1 MSTESFDP
9 YRKWLGI
16 REPQRPPNHY
26 RLLGLELYEDDPE
39 VIQNAADA
47 RMSHIRTFAGGQY
60 SALSQ
65 RILNELAGAKL
76 CLLKPE
82 AKHAYDLTLRAHE
95 SSTVAAPPPA
105 MPMAPPPVG
114 RPMEA
119 TPFEPTPYTP
129 PMAIGGGRPPSHLG
143 PMPQATAM
151 PQAVAIPQP
160 GPQATPVARGMAV
173 EETPSVSLS
182 GTRRSRRSRGPGA
195 GPILFVGGA
204 ALAFIVLVVFLV
216 TNSSTTPSGPPGSV
230 VNNGSTFVPANPD
243 GQSGASRRRNAGA
256 GLDGLVPENDPQN
269 PPPLPDGFTEVTP
282 SEPENG
288 EPAYVGWP
296 EDLGGRSEYRDP
308 VPHEKHVFAVS
319 TTAGV
324 IAASFGPIPGQVLA
338 VAWNGSIVGYDLDSG
353 EQWFVEVNDLRPIT
367 AARFS
372 PDGSYLLVGRSDGTT
387 QLYDVTLDGIELAS
401 GFDPQG
407 SAIAAVA
414 LGNTVDPAAIVNAEG
429 LISLVR
435 LGTST
440 PFLTQPSRRGPAGR
454 ALAIAPDQQR
464 LAINAG
470 DRTYLLEGR
479 TRDDRNRN
487 VLRIGARSLAFNRSG
502 SVLLSGTDDGH
513 IVLTQV
519 RSDEP
524 TLDLKAHDDAVTAI
538 AFLPNERWVITGG
551 GGRVHPRR
559 GWQASRDSTV
569 RIWNLE
575 DQQEIVRFD
584 AHSETVTCLDV
595 WSDGKLALSGSIDG
609 TLRVWDLS
617 PWESAMKARPRRDMP
632 EPSADQVGLTTSPLS
647 LIPMHKLDPLALAV
661 STDAVPGGS
670 DAGEIVDPPKLTETA
685 AAWLATF
692 PPSPAPA
699 PLANVEELAAY
710 ERDFA
715 PRVGEASRDT
725 AAELARELLDAART
739 AEDTAPG
746 LARYLAMRAFGLA
759 NIAGRSGEVPVA
771 EQALEVFRRASV
783 DAAKDQELAVRLAE
797 LKLLDRLQALYRRNR
812 DDLATN
818 RLNREIV
825 EATLLA
831 AERLDDYAYFD
842 RARALASSSSLIS
855 TIRGLNDTNLM
866 DQANALRT
874 VINQQ
879 LEDRDRLLAILK
891 DWDDAKDPALGGRLG
906 SFLIGRLGNIEAA
919 APLLALGVLS
929 EERRPAE
936 LYQQSQTDPTALMAL
951 ARLLVAQASTVEK
964 PLATG
969 YWHVARDVAAKF
981 LATPDVED
989 VANERADA
997 EQIVQTAE
1005 QQLAT
1010 LPPLAGG

>member
-26 RLLGLELYEDDPE
+26 RLLGLELFEDDPE

-60 SALSQ
+60 SDLSQ
-65 RILNELAGAKL
+65 RILNELSMAKL

-82 AKHAYDLTLRAHE
+82 AKRSYDQTLRAHDP
-95 SSTVAAPPPA
+95 SSAAVPPPP

-114 RPMEA
+114 QVMEA
-119 TPFEPTPYTP
+119 TPFEATPYAP
-129 PMAIGGGRPPSHLG
+129 PVMIGGGRPPSHIG
-143 PMPQATAM
+143 PIPQASS
-151 PQAVAIPQP
+151 IPQP
-160 GPQATPVARGMAV
+160 RPQAAPVAHGLAV
-173 EETPSVSLS
+173 EETPSVSFS
-182 GTRRSRRSRGPGA
+182 GTGARRRSRGPGT
-195 GPILFVGGA
+195 GSILFFAGM
-204 ALAFIVLVVFLV
+204 ALAFVVLVIFLV
-216 TNSSTTPSGPPGSV
+216 TNSSTAPSGPSSPV
-230 VNNGSTFVPANPD
+230 VGDGSTYQPTTPP
-243 GQSGASRRRNAGA
+243 GQPGTPRRRNPTA
-256 GLDGLVPENDPQN
+256 GLDDLVSDTDPQD
-269 PPPLPDGFTEVTP
+269 PPKLPEGFTDVKP
-282 SEPENG
+282 SQPGSEEPS
-288 EPAYVGWP
+288 YVGWP
-296 EDLGGRSEYRDP
+296 EELGGRTDYRDP
-308 VPHEKHVFAVS
+308 VPNEKHVFVVS

-338 VAWNGSIVGYDLDSG
+338 VAWNGSIVGYDLESG
-353 EQWFVEVNDLRPIT
+353 EQWFVELNDLRPIT

-387 QLYDVTLDGIELAS
+387 QLYDVTLDGIELVS

-407 SAIAAVA
+407 SAIAALA

-435 LGTST
+435 MGTTT
-440 PFLTQPSRRGPAGR
+440 PFLTLPGRRGPVGR

-464 LAINAG
+464 LAISAG
-470 DRTYLLEGR
+470 DRTYLAGGR
-479 TRDDRNRN
+479 AEEDRNRTT
-487 VLRIGARSLAFNRSG
+487 LPIAARSLAFNRSG

-513 IVLTQV
+513 IMLTQV
-519 RSDEP
+519 RGGERIVDV
-524 TLDLKAHDDAVTAI
+524 AGHDDAVTAI
-538 AFLPNERWVITGG
+538 AFLPGERWVLSGG
-551 GGRVHPRR
+551 GGRIHPRR
-559 GWQASRDSTV
+559 GWQAARDSTV
-569 RIWNLE
+569 RLWNLE
-575 DQQEIVRFD
+575 DQQEIARFD
-584 AHSETVTCLDV
+584 AHAETVTCLDV

-617 PWESAMKARPRRDMP
+617 AWESAMKTRRRRDMP
-632 EPSADQVGLTTSPLS
+632 EPTADQIGLTTSPTV
-647 LIPMHKLDPLALAV
+647 LIPLHKLDPAALGV
-661 STDAVPGGS
+661 STDPVPGGS
-670 DAGEIVDPPKLTETA
+670 DPSETVDPPKLTEPA
-685 AAWLATF
+685 AEWLASF
-692 PPSPAPA
+692 PASDAPA
-699 PLANVEELAAY
+699 PLASEEELAAY
-710 ERDFA
+710 QRDFA
-715 PRVGEASRDT
+715 PRVAEASRDT

-746 LARYLAMRAFGLA
+746 LARYLAMRALGLA

-812 DDLATN
+812 DEPATE

-831 AERLDDYAYFD
+831 AERLIPDGYFD
-842 RARALASSSSLIS
+842 RARALASSSSLVS
-855 TIRGLNDTNLM
+855 TIRSLNDTNLM

-874 VINQQ
+874 TINQQ
-879 LEDRDRLLAILK
+879 IEDRDRLLKILN
-891 DWDDAKDPALGGRLG
+891 DWQEANDPAIGGRLG
-906 SFLIGRLGNIEAA
+906 TFLIGRLGNIEAA
-919 APLLALGVLS
+919 APLLALGLLS

-936 LYQQSQTDPTALMAL
+936 LYEQSQTDPTALVAL
-951 ARLLVAQASTVEK
+951 ARLLVAQAGTVEK

-981 LATPDVED
+981 LATADVED
-989 VANERADA
+989 VRNERTDA

-1010 LPPLAGG
+1010 LPPLAG